1 MKLLITDLVAFFITE
16 SFSLDNSDKTT
27 SWVTS
32 TCSTFCCKE
41 FIVGISFI
49 IDNNIKMYI
58 FSHKTCYLTT
68 VLMLLSYRV
77 SINFFFLT
85 YFLFFFLRTFY
96 LTFFLNTFYLP
107 PSILFPSFE
116 LFFVIFRMQ
125 RMLVMVSKLK
135 HIYHGSHASWVRAI
149 GTFLT
154 GLFYCIQRS

>member
-1 MKLLITDLVAFFITE
+1 MRHKVIDNRSRCFFITE

-32 TCSTFCCKE
+32 ICSTFCCKE
-41 FIVGISFI
+41 FIVGITFI

-58 FSHKTCYLTT
+58 FPHKACYLTT
-68 VLMLLSYRV
+68 VLMLLSHCV
-77 SINFFFLT
+77 SINFFLT

-125 RMLVMVSKLK
+125 
-135 HIYHGSHASWVRAI
+135 
-149 GTFLT
+149 
-154 GLFYCIQRS
+154 

>member
-1 MKLLITDLVAFFITE
+1 MSFINYNMRHKVIDNRSRCFFITE

-32 TCSTFCCKE
+32 ICSTCKE
-41 FIVGISFI
+41 FIVGITFI

-58 FSHKTCYLTT
+58 FPHKACYLTT
-68 VLMLLSYRV
+68 VLMLLSHCV
-77 SINFFFLT
+77 SINFFLT

-96 LTFFLNTFYLP
+96 LTFFLNTFYLS

-125 RMLVMVSKLK
+125 QMLVTVSKLK
-135 HIYHGSHASWVRAI
+135 HIYHGSTR
-149 GTFLT
+149 
-154 GLFYCIQRS
+154 RE